1 MFGIFD
7 FIAKILGQLLYLIY
21 NTVAFHNYGVAL
33 ILFTVITKLALFP
46 LTIKQLKST
55 QKMQEIQPELQ
66 KIQQRYKNDKE
77 KLNQEM
83 MKLYQE
89 KGVNPMGGCLPMLFQ
104 LPILFALFYVI
115 RKPLTYMLGWTKEV
129 IGNVIIKIMEI
140 KPEFFPAKEF
150 PFIDGFE
157 AVKTNAVEV
166 ANLFEKNPYH
176 EVNVIGAIN
185 EIPSLIEEG
194 MEMINLTF
202 LKIFNLGV
210 KPTYDFNLIAEK
222 PGLYI
227 PALIM
232 VIIAVATTFISSK
245 ISMAKTMSQN
255 DSNSQANQTGKT
267 MMYFGPL
274 MTLLIS
280 FQAPLGLS
288 FYWTIS
294 NVFQIIQQIFT
305 DKYMHKKKEG

>member
-1 MFGIFD
+1 
-7 FIAKILGQLLYLIY
+7 
-21 NTVAFHNYGVAL
+21 
-33 ILFTVITKLALFP
+33 
-46 LTIKQLKST
+46 
-55 QKMQEIQPELQ
+55 
-66 KIQQRYKNDKE
+66 
-77 KLNQEM
+77 
-83 MKLYQE
+83 
-89 KGVNPMGGCLPMLFQ
+89 
-104 LPILFALFYVI
+104 
-115 RKPLTYMLGWTKEV
+115 
-129 IGNVIIKIMEI
+129 
-140 KPEFFPAKEF
+140 
-150 PFIDGFE
+150 
-157 AVKTNAVEV
+157 
-166 ANLFEKNPYH
+166 
-176 EVNVIGAIN
+176 
-185 EIPSLIEEG
+185 LIEEG